1 MRGMTKTLMAVAA
14 AAGLALTGCSGG
26 GAGGEDSQTLR
37 IAYKKADPVLEG
49 LMEDTK
55 EQFEAA
61 NDGVTVEL
69 TPIEGNDDDY
79 ATKLALSQRSPDTAP
94 DVFVEDSFKLRA
106 DVDAGYVLQLDDYL
120 TGWEDWDTFNETA
133 KQAGLGDDGGT
144 YAVPLETDTRVIW
157 YNRNV
162 LGAAGIELPWQPK
175 TWDDLLEMARTVKAA
190 NPDVV
195 PFSMY
200 AGTMQSFYE
209 LLYGTED
216 GGLYDEDEQKWVA
229 GSQGFIDSLAF
240 LKTIY
245 DEGLAVT
252 PAEALDPNIWQQIVG
267 EMLPQDRM
275 GATVEGS
282 YAPQFWQEGADYEW
296 PEYGEVMATAPFPT
310 QDGQEPGAVS
320 MSGGWTLAVGAG
332 TGNPDLAVEFLKTA
346 MNYDN
351 SLAYTVDASKI
362 AVRTDVAEAPEY
374 QDMNPFAAEVTEVL
388 DVSNYRPATADFAE
402 IDTAVLTATQEVVA
416 GGKSPEEAA
425 ATYDETLKRI
435 VGEDNVTEK

>member
-1 MRGMTKTLMAVAA
+1 MRGITKTVIAA
-14 AAGLALTGCSGG
+14 AAISLALTGCSGDDTADG
-26 GAGGEDSQTLR
+26 PQTLR
-37 IAYKKADPVLEG
+37 IVYKNADAAPLVA
-49 LMEDTK
+49 LMENVK
-55 EQFEAA
+55 EEFEAA
-61 NDGVTVEL
+61 NEGVTVEL
-69 TPIEGNDDDY
+69 APIEGNDEDY

-120 TGWEDWDTFNETA
+120 SDWEDWDSFNETA
-133 KQAGLGDDGGT
+133 KQAGLADDGGT
-144 YAVPLETDTRVIW
+144 YAIPLETDTRVIW
-157 YNRNV
+157 YNKNV
-162 LGAAGIELPWQPK
+162 LGAAGIELPWQPES
-175 TWDDLLEMARTVKAA
+175 WDDLLTMARTVKDS
-190 NPDVV
+190 NPDVI

-209 LLYGTED
+209 LLYGTE
-216 GGLYDEDEQKWVA
+216 GGTLYDADEQKWVT

-252 PAEALDPNIWQQIVG
+252 PAQALDANIWQPIVG

-282 YAPQFWQEGADYEW
+282 YAPQFWQPGGQFEW
-296 PEYGEVMATAPFPT
+296 PEYSEVMATAPFPT
-310 QDGQEPGAVS
+310 QNGQEPGAVS

-332 TGNPDLAVEFLKTA
+332 TEEPELAADFVKMALSYE
-346 MNYDN
+346 N
-351 SLAYTVDASKI
+351 SLEYTVDSSKI

-374 QDMNPFAAEVTEVL
+374 LDMNPFASEVTEVL
-388 DVSNYRPATADFAE
+388 DVSNYRPATSDFAE
-402 IDTAVLTATQEVVA
+402 IDAAVLTATQEVVA

-425 ATYDETLKRI
+425 AAYDETLTKI
-435 VGEDNVTEK
+435 VGDEFVVEK

>member
-1 MRGMTKTLMAVAA
+1 MRGIKKTFIALTVV
-14 AAGLALTGCSGG
+14 GLALTGCSGDSS
-26 GAGGEDSQTLR
+26 GEDSQTLL
-37 IAYKKADPVLEG
+37 IAYKKADPVLES

-61 NDGVTVEL
+61 NEGITVEL
-69 TPIEGNDDDY
+69 SPIEGNDDDY

-106 DVDAGYVLQLDDYL
+106 DVDAGYVLALDEYL
-120 TGWEDWDTFNETA
+120 ADWEDWDAFNETA
-133 KQAGLGDDGGT
+133 KEAGTGDDGGI
-144 YAVPLETDTRVIW
+144 YAVPLEADTRVIW

-162 LGAAGIELPWQPK
+162 LGAAGIELPWQPEN
-175 TWDDLLEMARTVKAA
+175 WDDLLEMARTVKAA

-209 LLYGTED
+209 LLYGTKD
-216 GGLYDEDEQKWVA
+216 GALYDEDEQKWVV
-229 GSQGFIDSLAF
+229 GSQGFIDSLDF

-252 PAEALDPNIWQQIVG
+252 PAQALDPNIWQEIVG
-267 EMLPQDRM
+267 DMLPQDRM

-296 PEYGEVMATAPFPT
+296 PEYGEVMATSPFPT
-310 QDGQEPGAVS
+310 QNGQEPGAVS

-332 TGNPDLAVEFLKTA
+332 SENPELAVDFVKMA
-346 MNYDN
+346 MNFDN

-362 AVRTDVAEAPEY
+362 AVRNDVAETSEY
-374 QDMNPFAAEVTEVL
+374 QDMNPFAGEVTEVL
-388 DVSNYRPATADFAE
+388 EVSRYRPATADFAE

-425 ATYDETLKRI
+425 ADYDEALKRI
-435 VGEDNVTEK
+435 VGEDNVIEK

>member
-1 MRGMTKTLMAVAA
+1 MKKTLMAFTVV
-14 AAGLALTGCSGG
+14 GLALTGCSGDSG
-26 GAGGEDSQTLR
+26 GDDSQTLK
-37 IAYKKADPVLEG
+37 IAYKKTDPVLES
-49 LMEDTK
+49 LMENTK

-61 NDGVTVEL
+61 NEGVTVEL
-69 TPIEGNDDDY
+69 SPIEGNDEDY

-106 DVDAGYVLQLDDYL
+106 DVDAGYVLALDEYL
-120 TGWEDWDTFNETA
+120 ADWEDWDTFNETA
-133 KQAGLGDDGGT
+133 KQAGVGDDEGGT

-157 YNRNV
+157 YNQNV
-162 LGAAGIELPWQPK
+162 LGAAGIESPWQPE
-175 TWDDLLEMARTVKAA
+175 TWDDLLEMARTVKDS

-216 GGLYDEDEQKWVA
+216 GALYDEDEQKWVT
-229 GSQGFIDSLAF
+229 GSQGFVDSLEF

-252 PAEALDPNIWQQIVG
+252 PAQALDPNIWQEIVG
-267 EMLPQDRM
+267 EMLPQDKM

-296 PEYGEVMATAPFPT
+296 PEYSEVMATAPFPT
-310 QDGQEPGAVS
+310 QDGQDPGAVS

-332 TGNPDLAVEFLKTA
+332 SANPDLAVEFLKTA
-346 MNYDN
+346 MNKDN
-351 SLAYTVDASKI
+351 SLAYTVEASKI
-362 AVRTDVAEAPEY
+362 AVRTDVAETSEY
-374 QDMNPFAAEVTEVL
+374 QEMNPFAGEVTEVL

-435 VGEDNVTEK
+435 VGEDNVVEK

>member
-435 VGEDNVTEK
+435 VGEDNVIEK

>member
-1 MRGMTKTLMAVAA
+1 MRSITKTLVGAA
-14 AAGLALTGCSGG
+14 AIGLVLSGCAGDSSD
-26 GAGGEDSQTLR
+26 GEGQTLR
-37 IAYKKADPVLEG
+37 VAYKKADPVLEA
-49 LMEDTK
+49 LMQNTK
-55 EQFEAA
+55 EQFESE
-61 NDGVTVEL
+61 NDGITVEL
-69 TPIEGNDDDY
+69 TPIEGNDEDY

-120 TGWEDWDTFNETA
+120 ADWEDWDTFNETA
-133 KQAGLGDDGGT
+133 KQAGLGDDGST

-157 YNRNV
+157 YNQNV
-162 LGAAGIELPWQPK
+162 LGDAGIEMPWQPE
-175 TWDDLLEMARTVKAA
+175 TWDDLLSMARTVKAA
-190 NPDVV
+190 NPEVV

-216 GGLYDEDEQKWVA
+216 GTLYDEDDQKWVT
-229 GSQGFIDSLAF
+229 GSQGFTDSLAF

-245 DEGLAVT
+245 DEELAVT
-252 PAEALDPNIWQQIVG
+252 PAEALDPNIWQKIVG
-267 EMLPQDRM
+267 EMLPQDQM

-296 PEYGEVMATAPFPT
+296 PEYSEVMATAPFPT
-310 QDGQEPGAVS
+310 QNGQEPGAVS

-332 TGNPDLAVEFLKTA
+332 TENPDLAVDFVKTA
-346 MNYDN
+346 MDYEN

-425 ATYDETLKRI
+425 KTYDETLTKI
-435 VGEDNVTEK
+435 VGEENVIEK

>member
-1 MRGMTKTLMAVAA
+1 MRSIAKTLMGAA
-14 AAGLALTGCSGG
+14 AIGLVLSGCAGDSSGG
-26 GAGGEDSQTLR
+26 DGDTQTLR
-37 IAYKKADPVLEG
+37 IAYKKADPVLEQ
-49 LMEDTK
+49 LMQNTK

-69 TPIEGNDDDY
+69 APIEGNDEDY

-120 TGWEDWDTFNETA
+120 ADWEDWDTFNETA

-157 YNRNV
+157 YNQNV
-162 LGAAGIELPWQPK
+162 LGEAGIELPWQPE
-175 TWDDLLEMARTVKAA
+175 TWDDLLTMARTVKSA

-216 GGLYDEDEQKWVA
+216 GTLYDEDEQKWVT
-229 GSQGFIDSLAF
+229 GSQGFTDSLAF

-245 DEGLAVT
+245 DEELAVT
-252 PAEALDPNIWQQIVG
+252 PAEALDPNVWQKIVG
-267 EMLPQDRM
+267 EMLPQDQM

-296 PEYGEVMATAPFPT
+296 PEYSEVMATTPFPT

-332 TGNPDLAVEFLKTA
+332 TEDPELAVDFVKTA
-346 MNYDN
+346 MDYEN

-425 ATYDETLKRI
+425 KTYDETLLKI
-435 VGEDNVTEK
+435 VGEENVVEK

>member
-120 TGWEDWDTFNETA
+120 GDWEDWETFNETA

-157 YNRNV
+157 YNQNV

-175 TWDDLLEMARTVKAA
+175 TWDDLLVMARTVKAA

-229 GSQGFIDSLAF
+229 GSQGFIDSLEF

-267 EMLPQDRM
+267 EMLPRDRM

-374 QDMNPFAAEVTEVL
+374 QEMNPFAAEVTEVL

-435 VGEDNVTEK
+435 VGEDNVIEK

>member
-1 MRGMTKTLMAVAA
+1 MRGIQKTLMAVAA
-14 AAGLALTGCSGG
+14 VGLALTGCSGG
-26 GAGGEDSQTLR
+26 DSGGEDSQTLR
-37 IAYKKADPVLEG
+37 IAYKKADPVLEA
-49 LMEDTK
+49 LIQDTK

-61 NDGVTVEL
+61 NEGVTVEL
-69 TPIEGNDDDY
+69 SPIEGNDDDY

-106 DVDAGYVLQLDDYL
+106 DVDAGYVLALDEYL
-120 TGWEDWDTFNETA
+120 TDWDDWDTFNETA
-133 KQAGLGDDGGT
+133 KQAGLGDDGST

-157 YNRNV
+157 YNQNV
-162 LGAAGIELPWQPK
+162 LGAAGIDLPWQPE
-175 TWDDLLEMARTVKAA
+175 TWDDLLEMARTVKASD
-190 NPDVV
+190 PEVV

-209 LLYGTED
+209 LLYGTES
-216 GGLYDEDEQKWVA
+216 GGLYDEDEQKWVT
-229 GSQGFIDSLAF
+229 GSEGFVDSLAF

-252 PAEALDPNIWQQIVG
+252 PAEALDPNVWQQIVG

-332 TGNPDLAVEFLKTA
+332 SENPNLAVEFLKTA
-346 MNYDN
+346 MNFDN
-351 SLAYTVDASKI
+351 SLTYTVGASKI
-362 AVRTDVAEAPEY
+362 AVRTDVAEANEY
-374 QDMNPFAAEVTEVL
+374 QEMNPFASEVTEVL
-388 DVSNYRPATADFAE
+388 DVSNYRPATAEFAE

-425 ATYDETLKRI
+425 AAYDEALKRI

>member
-1 MRGMTKTLMAVAA
+1 MTKTLMAFTVV
-14 AAGLALTGCSGG
+14 GLALTGCSGDSG
-26 GAGGEDSQTLR
+26 GDDSQTLK
-37 IAYKKADPVLEG
+37 IAYKKTDPVLES
-49 LMEDTK
+49 LMENTK

-61 NDGVTVEL
+61 NEGVTVEL
-69 TPIEGNDDDY
+69 SPIEGNDEDY

-106 DVDAGYVLQLDDYL
+106 DVDAGYVLALDEYL
-120 TGWEDWDTFNETA
+120 ADWEDWDTFNETA
-133 KQAGLGDDGGT
+133 KQAGVGDDEGGT

-157 YNRNV
+157 YNQNV
-162 LGAAGIELPWQPK
+162 LGAAGIESPWQPE
-175 TWDDLLEMARTVKAA
+175 TWDDLLEMARTVKDS

-216 GGLYDEDEQKWVA
+216 GALYDEDEQKWVT
-229 GSQGFIDSLAF
+229 GSQGFIDSLEF

-252 PAEALDPNIWQQIVG
+252 PAQALDPNIWQEIVG
-267 EMLPQDRM
+267 DMLPQDKM

-296 PEYGEVMATAPFPT
+296 PEYSEVMATAPFPT
-310 QDGQEPGAVS
+310 QNGQDPGAVS

-332 TGNPDLAVEFLKTA
+332 SANPDLAVEFLKTA
-346 MNYDN
+346 MNKDN
-351 SLAYTVDASKI
+351 SLAYTVEASKI
-362 AVRTDVAEAPEY
+362 AVRTDVAETSEY
-374 QDMNPFAAEVTEVL
+374 QEMNPFAGEVTEVL

-435 VGEDNVTEK
+435 VGEDNVVEK

>member
-1 MRGMTKTLMAVAA
+1 MRGIEKTLMAVAA
-14 AAGLALTGCSGG
+14 VGLALTGCSSGDS
-26 GAGGEDSQTLR
+26 GGEDSQTLR
-37 IAYKKADPVLEG
+37 ITYKKADPVLES
-49 LMEDTK
+49 LMTDTK
-55 EQFEAA
+55 AQFEAA
-61 NDGVTVEL
+61 NEGVTVEL
-69 TPIEGNDDDY
+69 SPIEGNDEDY

-106 DVDAGYVLQLDDYL
+106 DVDAGYVLALDDYL
-120 TGWEDWDTFNETA
+120 AEWEDWDTFNETA
-133 KQAGLGDDGGT
+133 KQAGLGGDGST

-157 YNRNV
+157 YNQNV
-162 LGAAGIELPWQPK
+162 LGAAGIDLPWQPK
-175 TWDDLLEMARTVKAA
+175 TWDDLLAMARTLKAS

-209 LLYGTED
+209 LLYGTKD
-216 GGLYDEDEQKWVA
+216 GGLYNEEEQKWVV
-229 GSQGFIDSLAF
+229 GSQGFVDSLEF

-245 DEGLAVT
+245 DEGLAVS

-296 PEYGEVMATAPFPT
+296 PEYGDVMATTPFPT
-310 QDGQEPGAVS
+310 EDGQEPGAVS

-332 TGNPDLAVEFLKTA
+332 SKNPDLAVEFLKTA
-346 MNYDN
+346 MDFDN

-374 QDMNPFAAEVTEVL
+374 QEMNPFASEVTEVL

-425 ATYDETLKRI
+425 AAYDETLKRI
-435 VGEDNVTEK
+435 VGEDNVIEK